1 MSVLRATDVQFRGA
15 SPARAKRSAWE
26 YGLCVTG
33 DRPRMTG
40 ELRLR
45 LCWIA
50 HKEQIDSTG
59 NEGARTETP
68 AELAEAEAGEG

>member
-1 MSVLRATDVQFRGA
+1 MCSFGEQAQTRAG
-15 SPARAKRSAWE
+15 RSAGQ
-26 YGLCVTG
+26 YGLCVTS

-68 AELAEAEAGEG
+68 AELAEAEAREG